1 LASLSGGQTRLY
13 VSLSGGQTRLPVSSR
28 YIYYIYTISD
38 YLFSRWGMIMK
49 YAHKQI
55 TRSEPKYLNIY
66 LWGSDLV
73 KYHFSGTPPGGWNIT
88 LVICLC
94 AYFINIPLL
103 ENNQIWYI

>member
-1 LASLSGGQTRLY
+1 
-13 VSLSGGQTRLPVSSR
+13 
-28 YIYYIYTISD
+28 
-38 YLFSRWGMIMK
+38 MIMK
-49 YAHKQI
+49 YAHKQM

-94 AYFINIPLL
+94 AYFINNKLKIIRYGIYNGMKQEGAEKAIACML
-103 ENNQIWYI
+103 YFR